1 MSDTNGSGDHL
12 KSADEAKERRKSR
25 FLRHN
30 KSRERDHEKDKEER
44 GSPNGSKPTSNEFKI
59 EELLQRRDSHGH
71 DDINTKPRSG
81 SASNSHTSPR
91 KMAPPPHIPL
101 NSIVRDYHTDSAEHK
116 VTFDADL
123 NSSEDVSA
131 MESFSEASFSEKS
144 FSFRERSGTTDTID
158 TEARKKR
165 ARAKHY
171 RYVY

>member
-12 KSADEAKERRKSR
+12 KEADEAKERRKSR

-30 KSRERDHEKDKEER
+30 KSREREHEKDKEER
-44 GSPNGSKPTSNEFKI
+44 GSPNGSKPNSNEFKI

-71 DDINTKPRSG
+71 DDTKPRS
-81 SASNSHTSPR
+81 SSSSNGSHTSPR

-116 VTFDADL
+116 VSFDADL

-144 FSFRERSGTTDTID
+144 FRDRSGTTDTID
-158 TEARKKR
+158 NEVRKKR

-171 RYVY
+171 RYVILI